1 MSLEIKTKPD
11 VTGMYETTFISV
23 PELSEQDYRKLTSK
37 FEKLIN
43 DHAGQIIN
51 VEHWGQKKLAYD
63 IGKHT
68 NAYYTFIEFKAPRTF
83 ISKLKLE
90 FGYDESI
97 IRHLTVSLEKYGVEY
112 NIKRRNHE
120 FGERPTHAEK
130 LAKAAKAEAGEGKP
144 APRKKKT
151 LATTGD
157 KA

>member
-37 FEKLIN
+37 FEKLIK
-43 DHAGQIIN
+43 DFGGEIIN
-51 VEHWGQKKLAYD
+51 VEHWGQKKLAFD

-68 NAYYTFIEFKAPRTF
+68 NAWYTFIEFKAPRTF

-90 FGYDESI
+90 FGYDETI
-97 IRHLTVSLEKYGVEY
+97 IRHLTVGLEKYAVEY
-112 NIKRRNHE
+112 NIKRRNKE
-120 FGERPTHAEK
+120 FGERPTAAE
-130 LAKAAKAEAGEGKP
+130 KAAKKEASADKKP

-151 LATTGD
+151 LVVTEE